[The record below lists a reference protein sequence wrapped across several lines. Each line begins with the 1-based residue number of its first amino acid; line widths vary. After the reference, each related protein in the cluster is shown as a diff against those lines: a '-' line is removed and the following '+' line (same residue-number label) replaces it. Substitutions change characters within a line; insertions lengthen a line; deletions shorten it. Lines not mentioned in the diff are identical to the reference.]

1 MIERNVGAMVVGGV
15 VVIAAGIAS
24 CTFPTYNITVA
35 SGSGGGASTTAAS
48 SGSTGGDDTSTTTT
62 SGGGGGS
69 AASSGSAGGGTSSTS
84 SSTGS
89 GACTTDADIDMA
101 ISWQCAGGKDC
112 ADQDDRA
119 HPAADYTPGAAILGP
134 RSPGTL
140 AYDFDCDTF
149 ETKKVKKLICPAVC
163 ALPGT
168 ELGFLEEV
176 DCGASGT
183 LGHCEGT
190 VNCKWVSN
198 SMNTQQ
204 TCK

>member
-1 MIERNVGAMVVGGV
+1 MIERNVGAIVVGSV

-35 SGSGGGASTTAAS
+35 PGSGGGASTTAAS

-69 AASSGSAGGGTSSTS
+69 AASSGSAGGGTSTT
-84 SSTGS
+84 STGS

-176 DCGASGT
+176 ACGAADT

-198 SMNTQQ
+198 GMSTQQ